1 MELAQDIISWLLLS
15 AGGLFVLIGGI
26 GALRMPN
33 LYTRMHAASVTD
45 TMGAALVIAG
55 VMLQAGLSLATIKL
69 AAILLFLL
77 ITSPTSSYALAS
89 AAMLA
94 GIRPDAGRAADRTH
108 EDEST
113 DGGRE

>member
-1 MELAQDIISWLLLS
+1 MNTKELEQTYELAVYPRRDI
-15 AGGLFVLIGGI
+15 VLVGGI

-45 TMGAALVIAG
+45 TMGAILVIAG
-55 VMLQAGLSLATIKL
+55 VMIQAGFTLVTIKL

-77 ITSPTSSYALAS
+77 ITSPTASYALGN

-94 GIRPDAGRAADRTH
+94 GIKPDAGSAADL
-108 EDEST
+108 EQAP
-113 DGGRE
+113 